1 MDKNFSNQEQ
11 KKATSSIDQRHVW
24 KPTACTILNGEGL
37 QSQDRDKGAH
47 SGGSYSTLPGK
58 TGSEQQ
64 DKKK

>member
-1 MDKNFSNQEQ
+1 MDKTFSNQEQ
-11 KKATSSIDQRHVW
+11 KATSSIDQRHVW
-24 KPTACTILNGEGL
+24 KPTARPILNSEGL
-37 QSQDRDKGAH
+37 QSQDRDKGTY